1 MHTSGKIVPTKSNK
15 ESDVLEIQ
23 KSNGLFW
30 VCVSGWNKLHF
41 VIISI
46 SLRKS
51 NYENVYW
58 C

>member
-1 MHTSGKIVPTKSNK
+1 MDGKIVPAKSN
-15 ESDVLEIQ
+15 EENDVLEIQ

-30 VCVSGWNKLHF
+30 VCFSGRNKLHF

-46 SLRKS
+46 SLGKS
-51 NYENVYW
+51 NYKNVYW